1 MIPMPS
7 NTVWRGEDL
16 IEDDTMKRLNVA
28 INTTYGFIC
37 CTKSDCGFV
46 LAADWHLHLPRS
58 HETKVSNP
66 HKEAVNEQLRALQG
80 TLPFP
85 EPQGDIVPVSG
96 LLLHHGEICN
106 LCKTFL
112 GTSNRARNHFSTF
125 HNGQDKVTTP
135 AWGQRRTLTTK
146 FFAVGSLF
154 VLRRAPA

>member
-1 MIPMPS
+1 MIPTPS

-37 CTKSDCGFV
+37 CTKSECGFA
-46 LAADWHLHLPRS
+46 LAADWHLHLLRS
-58 HETKVSNP
+58 HSNKVSDID
-66 HKEAVNEQLRALQG
+66 KQDVNEQLRAPG
-80 TLPFP
+80 DTLPFP
-85 EPQGDIVPVSG
+85 EQQDAIAPVSG
-96 LLLHHGEICN
+96 LLLHHGEICD

-112 GTSNRARNHFSTF
+112 GTAKTTSNHFSV
-125 HNGQDKVTTP
+125 HHRGQDKVTTP
-135 AWGQRRTLTTK
+135 AWGQRKTLTTK